1 MYSRSQKAYS
11 RPDYLP
17 TKSHSETSFQRLKG
31 SKCLPGW
38 QLFIYRERD
47 QNVQNGGRLPIEH
60 RGDLKLSTV
69 VPYLLGTPPS
79 KYLSIWV
86 TFGKPH
92 AVFAAFAY
100 FWIVR
105 SRPLHAQNLVEIPVL
120 WKRYKGNI
128 CTKFTSCLFKLLGQS
143 KGHKPKKL
151 RSRRWQH
158 LLSLSTVSSS
168 GCSKAKDWVKGRQR
182 VYEINNEWEL

>member
-1 MYSRSQKAYS
+1 MWCVCAHTNY
-11 RPDYLP
+11 
-17 TKSHSETSFQRLKG
+17 SETSFQRLKG
-31 SKCLPGW
+31 SKCLPRHSVE
-38 QLFIYRERD
+38 LYRHIWEINL
-47 QNVQNGGRLPIEH
+47 QYGPRLPIEH

-120 WKRYKGNI
+120 WKRYKGKI
-128 CTKFTSCLFKLLGQS
+128 CTEFTSCLFKLLGQS